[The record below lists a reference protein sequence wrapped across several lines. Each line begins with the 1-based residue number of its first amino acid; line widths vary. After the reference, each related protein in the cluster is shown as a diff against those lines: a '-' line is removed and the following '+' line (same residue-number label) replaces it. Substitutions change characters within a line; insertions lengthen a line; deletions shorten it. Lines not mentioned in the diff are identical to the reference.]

1 LRSFRQ
7 ELVALFGQPVAENPT
22 QAMIEA
28 AFRHH
33 GLEWRYL
40 TIEVAPEVLPAAVEG
55 ARALGFRGFHCT
67 LPHKVAVIP
76 QLDRLGSSAELI
88 GAVNCVVRR
97 GDELVGENTDG
108 RGFLDSLRQRLDP
121 AGASAVILGS
131 GGAARAIVVEL
142 ALAGVAD
149 LTIANRTQERGRELA
164 SHVEGVAARLERC
177 VAVRVLPWHDPIT
190 LPKCDILVNATSVG
204 LSPDTGE
211 RLPIDFDALS
221 PATLVADVIPNPPR
235 TPFLEA
241 AARRG
246 CPTIDGLE
254 MLVEQ
259 GALSIRYWAGVEP
272 DRSVMRESLAAIF
285 RHS

>member
-22 QAMIEA
+22 QAMVEA
-28 AFRHH
+28 AFGHH

-40 TIEVAPEVLPAAVEG
+40 TIEVAPELLPAAVEG

-76 QLDRLGSSAELI
+76 RLDRLGTSAQLI

-108 RGFLDSLRQRLDP
+108 RGFVDSLRQRLDP
-121 AGASAVILGS
+121 AGATAVILGA
-131 GGAARAIVVEL
+131 GGAARAIAVEL

-149 LTIANRTQERGRELA
+149 VAIANRTQEHGRELA
-164 SHVEGVAARLERC
+164 SHLEAVAARQERPG
-177 VAVRVLPWHDPIT
+177 AVRVLPWRDPLL

-204 LSPDTGE
+204 LYPETGG
-211 RLPIDFDALS
+211 RLPIDFDDLS

-235 TPFLEA
+235 TSFLEV

-285 RHS
+285 GRS

>member
-22 QAMIEA
+22 QAMVEA
-28 AFRHH
+28 AFGHH

-40 TIEVAPEVLPAAVEG
+40 TIEVAPEMLPAAVEG

-76 QLDRLGSSAELI
+76 QVDRLGSSAELI

-121 AGASAVILGS
+121 AGANAVILGS

-149 LTIANRTQERGRELA
+149 LTIGNRTQERGRELA
-164 SHVEGVAARLERC
+164 SHVEGVAARLERR

>member
-1 LRSFRQ
+1 MSSFRQ

-76 QLDRLGSSAELI
+76 QLDRLGTSAELI
-88 GAVNCVVRR
+88 GAVNCVVRL
-97 GDELVGENTDG
+97 GDDFVGENTDG
-108 RGFLDSLRQRLDP
+108 RGFVDSLRQRLDP
-121 AGASAVILGS
+121 AGATAVVLGS

-142 ALAGVAD
+142 VLAGVVD
-149 LTIANRTQERGRELA
+149 LTIANRTEERGRELA
-164 SHVEGVAARLERC
+164 SHLEGVAARLERRT
-177 VAVRVLPWHDPIT
+177 AVRVLSWHDPIR
-190 LPKCDILVNATSVG
+190 LPQCDILVNATSVG
-204 LSPDTGE
+204 LYPDTGG
-211 RLPIDFDALS
+211 RLPIDFDGLS

-241 AARRG
+241 AAHRG

-285 RHS
+285 DRS

>member
-76 QLDRLGSSAELI
+76 QLDRLGTSAELI

-108 RGFLDSLRQRLDP
+108 RGFVDSLGQRLDP
-121 AGASAVILGS
+121 AGATAVILGS

-142 ALAGVAD
+142 ALAGVAE
-149 LTIANRTQERGRELA
+149 LTIANRTEERGRELA
-164 SHVEGVAARLERC
+164 SHLEGVAAHLERR
-177 VAVRVLPWHDPIT
+177 VAVRVLLWHDPIT
-190 LPKCDILVNATSVG
+190 LPQCDILVNATSVG
-204 LSPDTGE
+204 LYPDAGG
-211 RLPIDFDALS
+211 RLPIDFDGLS

-259 GALSIRYWAGVEP
+259 GALSIRYWAEVEP

-285 RHS
+285 GRS